1 MKMIHPLVL
10 AVIALALQSTA
21 FGASWVVSSGQSLQA
36 AIDNAAAGDNITV
49 MTGTYNENITLTKG
63 VDIRGSGG
71 TVQVTGTLTITN
83 VPLPVYLADIL
94 LGKSGASG
102 ITITGSSNV
111 RFDRC
116 NLTNSGSLSATGSKL
131 YFYKQTFSA
140 HATFTANC
148 DWTMQ
153 RCTIA
158 GNVDSTNSTAA
169 KFIGSTIQGTLT
181 HNNGEITVFQ
191 SNFNGTNGMTLTL
204 ASNQSG
210 WVAYNRLYFVNWTGG
225 AAQIVGN
232 HFDGRDRND
241 FFLQIGSGCNANVR
255 NNFINND
262 GRIFQ
267 NRGVGPIWYDGAS
280 AIRVLGNAGLVKII
294 NNSIADLF
302 RGIEVQGS
310 PTGVEIRGNYF
321 DPGGSTEYA
330 VSTGTAGTI
339 IDSNN
344 FRAAV
349 NGGTQTN
356 NINATPTYVNGD
368 WMQGLTASSAGKNV
382 GPSDAIYNDLDG
394 TRNDI
399 GATGGHAYDPTG
411 RTTTKPVV
419 LSGEVS
425 PLYVKRGQAVTIKA
439 RAAVIANP

>member
-1 MKMIHPLVL
+1 MKTIQLLML
-10 AVIALALQSTA
+10 AVIALALQSNA

-94 LGKSGASG
+94 LGKSGAAG

-140 HATFTANC
+140 NATFTTNC

-181 HNNGEITVFQ
+181 HIYGEITVFQ
-191 SNFNGTNGMTLTL
+191 SNFNGTNGMSLTL

-210 WVAYNRLYFVNWTGG
+210 WVAYNRLYFLNWSGG
-225 AAQIVGN
+225 NAQIVGN
-232 HFDGRDRND
+232 YFQGRDRND
-241 FFLQIGSGCNANVR
+241 FFLKIDAGINANVT
-255 NNFINND
+255 NNFMDND
-262 GRIFQ
+262 GRYKSSS
-267 NRGVGPIWYDGAS
+267 NPDVWSGGAS
-280 AIRVLGNAGLVKII
+280 AIRVLSSAGLVKII
-294 NNSIADLF
+294 NNSMADLC
-302 RGIEVQGS
+302 RGIEVQGA
-310 PTGVEIRGNYF
+310 PTGVEIRGNYY
-321 DPGGSTEYA
+321 DPGIGPEYA

-349 NGGTQTN
+349 YGGTQTN
-356 NINATPTYVNGD
+356 NINAAPTFVNGD
-368 WMQGLTASSAGKNV
+368 WGQGLTTTSAGKNA

>member
-1 MKMIHPLVL
+1 MKINHQLAL
-10 AVIALALQSTA
+10 AVMAFALHSAA

-36 AIDNAAAGDNITV
+36 AIDTAAAGDNITV
-49 MTGTYNENITLTKG
+49 MTGTYNENLTISKG
-63 VDIRGSGG
+63 IDIRGSGG

-131 YFYKQTFSA
+131 YFYKQTFTA
-140 HATFTANC
+140 NATFTANC

-153 RCTIA
+153 RCTIT
-158 GNVDSTNSTAA
+158 GNVDSSNSTAA
-169 KFIGSTIQGTLT
+169 KFIGSTIQGTLN

-191 SNFNGTNGMTLTL
+191 SNFNGTNGLNMTLAT
-204 ASNQSG
+204 NQSG
-210 WVAYNRLYFVNWTGG
+210 WVAYNRLYFLNWTGG

-232 HFDGRDRND
+232 HFDGRSRND
-241 FFLQIGSGCNANVR
+241 FFLQIGGGCNANVR
-255 NNFINND
+255 NNFMNND
-262 GRIFQ
+262 GRVY
-267 NRGVGPIWYDGAS
+267 RSPGPNWWDGAS

-294 NNSIADLF
+294 NNSIANLY
-302 RGIEVQGS
+302 RGIEVQGA
-310 PTGVEIRGNYF
+310 PVGVEIRANYF
-321 DPGGSTEYA
+321 EAGASTEYA

-356 NINATPTYVNGD
+356 NINAAPAYVNGD
-368 WMQGLTASSAGKNV
+368 WGQGLTATSAGKNA
-382 GPSDAIYNDLDG
+382 GPSDPIYNDLDG

-411 RTTTKPVV
+411 GTTTKPVV

>member
-1 MKMIHPLVL
+1 
-10 AVIALALQSTA
+10 LALQSSA

-63 VDIRGSGG
+63 IDIRGSGG
-71 TVQVTGTLTITN
+71 TVQVTGTLTISN
-83 VPLPVYLADIL
+83 VPLPVYIADIL
-94 LGKSGASG
+94 FGKPGASG
-102 ITITGSSNV
+102 ISVTSSGNV
-111 RFDRC
+111 RMDRC
-116 NLTNSGSLSATGSKL
+116 NLTNSGSLSAAGSKL

-158 GNVDSTNSTAA
+158 GGVDSTNSTAA

-191 SNFNGTNGMTLTL
+191 SDFNGTNGLILTL

-210 WVAYNRLYFVNWTGG
+210 WVAYNRLFFLNWMGG
-225 AAQIVGN
+225 NAQIVGN
-232 HFDGRDRND
+232 HFDGRERGDY
-241 FFLQIGSGCNANVR
+241 FLQVGAGCNANVR
-255 NNFINND
+255 NNFMWND
-262 GRIFQ
+262 GKSD
-267 NRGVGPIWYDGAS
+267 RGPGWIPRWINGAS
-280 AIRVLGNAGLVKII
+280 GVRVLGDAGLVKII
-294 NNSIADLF
+294 NNSIVDLLF
-302 RGIEVQGS
+302 GIEVQGA
-310 PTGVEIRGNYF
+310 PIGVEIRANYF
-321 DPGGSTEYA
+321 DPVTFAYYA

-356 NINATPTYVNGD
+356 NISAAPTYVNGD
-368 WMQGLTASSAGKNV
+368 WQQGLTTTSEGKNA

>member
-1 MKMIHPLVL
+1 MKINHQLAL
-10 AVIALALQSTA
+10 AVVALALQSSA

-36 AIDNAAAGDNITV
+36 AIDTAAAGDNITV
-49 MTGTYNENITLTKG
+49 MTGTYNENLTISKG
-63 VDIRGSGG
+63 LDIRGSGG
-71 TVQVTGTLTITN
+71 TVQVTGTLTISN
-83 VPLPVYLADIL
+83 VPLPVYIADIL
-94 LGKSGASG
+94 FGKSGASG
-102 ITITGSSNV
+102 ISVTSSGNV
-111 RFDRC
+111 RMDRC

-131 YFYKQTFSA
+131 YFYKQTFTA
-140 HATFTANC
+140 NATFTANC

-169 KFIGSTIQGTLT
+169 KFIGSIIEGTLN

-191 SNFNGTNGMTLTL
+191 SNFNGTNGLNLTL

-210 WVAYNRLYFVNWTGG
+210 WVAYNRLYFLDWSGG
-225 AAQIVGN
+225 TAQIVGN
-232 HFDGRDRND
+232 IFDGRERNN
-241 FFLQIGSGCNANVR
+241 FFLHIANGCNANIR
-255 NNFINND
+255 NNFMNDD
-262 GRIFQ
+262 GRYQNKFHPFQ
-267 NRGVGPIWYDGAS
+267 WFDGAT
-280 AIRVLGNAGLVKII
+280 AIIVSGTAGLVKII
-294 NNSIADLF
+294 NNSIADVYA
-302 RGIEVQGS
+302 GIDVQGA
-310 PTGVEIRGNYF
+310 PQGVEIRGNYYQ
-321 DPGGSTEYA
+321 PGSSTVFA
-330 VSTGTAGTI
+330 VHTGTAGTI

-344 FRAAV
+344 LRGAV
-349 NGGTQTN
+349 IGGTQTN
-356 NINATPTYVNGD
+356 NINAIPTYVNED
-368 WMQGLTASSAGKNV
+368 WLQGLAVNSHGKDL

-399 GATGGHAYDPTG
+399 GGTGGHAYDPTG

>member
-1 MKMIHPLVL
+1 MKTIQLLML
-10 AVIALALQSTA
+10 AVIALALQSNA

-94 LGKSGASG
+94 LGKSGAAG

-140 HATFTANC
+140 SATFTANC

-169 KFIGSTIQGTLT
+169 KFIGSTIQGSLT

-210 WVAYNRLYFVNWTGG
+210 WVAYNRLYFLNWTGG
-225 AAQIVGN
+225 TAQIVGN
-232 HFDGRDRND
+232 AFEGRERND

-255 NNFINND
+255 NNLMWND
-262 GRIFQ
+262 GRFHNGGGWQ
-267 NRGVGPIWYDGAS
+267 AGAS
-280 AIRVLGNAGLVKII
+280 AIRILGNAGLVKII
-294 NNSIADLF
+294 NNCIADLF
-302 RGIEVQGS
+302 QGIEVVGA

-321 DPGGSTEYA
+321 EPGPSTSFAVWTGS
-330 VSTGTAGTI
+330 AGTI

-344 FRAAV
+344 FLAAV

-356 NINATPTYVNGD
+356 NISALQTYVNGD
-368 WMQGLTASSAGKNV
+368 WGLGLTATSAGKNA

-399 GATGGHAYDPTG
+399 GCTGGHAYDPTG

>member
-1 MKMIHPLVL
+1 MKMIQLLML
-10 AVIALALQSTA
+10 AVLALALQSTA

-63 VDIRGSGG
+63 IDIRASGG

-83 VPLPVYLADIL
+83 VPLPIYLADIL
-94 LGKSGASG
+94 LGKPGASG

-116 NLTNSGSLSATGSKL
+116 NLTDGGSLSASASKI

-153 RCTIA
+153 RCNVS
-158 GNVDSTNSTAA
+158 GNVNSTESKAA
-169 KFIGSTIQGTLT
+169 KFIGSTTNGLG

-191 SNFNGTNGMTLTL
+191 SWFGGGGLSIFLT
-204 ASNQSG
+204 SNQSG
-210 WVAYNRLYFVNWTGG
+210 WVAYNTLYFLNWDGG
-225 AAQIVGN
+225 TAQIVGN

-241 FFLQIGSGCNANVR
+241 FFLQIGGGCKANVR
-255 NNFINND
+255 NNFMNND
-262 GRIFQ
+262 GRYSNFGSP
-267 NRGVGPIWYDGAS
+267 RDGAS
-280 AIRVLGNAGLVKII
+280 AIRVLGSAGLVKII
-294 NNSIADLF
+294 NNSIVDLV
-302 RGIEVQGS
+302 RGIEVQGA
-310 PTGVEIRGNYF
+310 PTGVEIRGNYYQ
-321 DPGGSTEYA
+321 PGFAPEYA
-330 VSTGTAGTI
+330 VSTGSAGTI

-344 FRAAV
+344 FRSAV
-349 NGGTQTN
+349 YGGTQTN
-356 NINATPTYVNGD
+356 NIDAGPTYVNGD
-368 WMQGLTASSAGKNV
+368 WFQGLTANSAGQNA

>member
-1 MKMIHPLVL
+1 MKMIQLLML

-63 VDIRGSGG
+63 IDIRASGG

-83 VPLPVYLADIL
+83 IPLPVYLADIL
-94 LGKSGASG
+94 FGKSGAAG

-131 YFYKQTFSA
+131 YFYKQTFSSN
-140 HATFTANC
+140 ATFTANC

-158 GNVDSTNSTAA
+158 GNLDSTNSTAA

-210 WVAYNRLYFVNWTGG
+210 WVAYNRLYFLNWTGG
-225 AAQIVGN
+225 TAQIVGN

-241 FFLQIGSGCNANVR
+241 FFLQIGGGCNANIR
-255 NNFINND
+255 NNFMWND
-262 GRIFQ
+262 DRQ
-267 NRGVGPIWYDGAS
+267 YGVPWSPSQGGGAS
-280 AIRVLGNAGLVKII
+280 AIRILGQAGLVKII
-294 NNSIADLF
+294 NNSIADVF
-302 RGIEVQGS
+302 RGIEVQGA
-310 PTGVEIRGNYF
+310 PTAVEIRGNYF
-321 DPGGSTEYA
+321 EPARDWSDYA
-330 VSTGTAGTI
+330 VRTSAAGTI

-344 FRAAV
+344 FRW
-349 NGGTQTN
+349 NIYGGTQTN
-356 NINATPTYVNGD
+356 NINAVPTYVNGD
-368 WMQGLTASSAGKNV
+368 WQQGLTATSVGKDA